1 MLKIVSEGDGRFRL
15 LDASD
20 FPMGWIA
27 GLAIGFRGFV
37 NELHARG
44 AAALGWR
51 ALDTTLSGQYAG
63 WPRRN
68 IRLEELRLA
77 HDGAYE
83 WFHAGAVPVAR
94 LLRPGRR
101 AYDASY
107 GIEMVL
113 PSYATEGVAIAAAQ
127 SVAEALTPLRDK

>member
-1 MLKIVSEGDGRFRL
+1 MAGGFLCPAPVALTRRARNRATSWPEAHRADPHANFEEHNHMLKIVSEGDGRFRL

-68 IRLEELRLA
+68 IR
-77 HDGAYE
+77 
-83 WFHAGAVPVAR
+83 
-94 LLRPGRR
+94 
-101 AYDASY
+101 
-107 GIEMVL
+107 
-113 PSYATEGVAIAAAQ
+113 
-127 SVAEALTPLRDK
+127 